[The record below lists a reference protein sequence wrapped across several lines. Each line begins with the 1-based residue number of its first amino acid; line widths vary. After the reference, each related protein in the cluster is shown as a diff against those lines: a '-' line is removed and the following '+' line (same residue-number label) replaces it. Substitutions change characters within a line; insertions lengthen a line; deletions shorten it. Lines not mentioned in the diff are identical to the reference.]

1 MSVATSRAPACSST
15 GSTRRNGAPGSST
28 RQRAAAKAPVHD
40 GTALSSRL
48 LKKSQRAGFEAGF
61 IAIMEADLAGE
72 RAVIV
77 KFCKA
82 VAAGFVH
89 FVVTLPGEVGA
100 AGRVGAI
107 EAGGDAT
114 EEELARSLAVE
125 GNVGGLEHV
134 EEVGAPHLHRP

>member
-1 MSVATSRAPACSST
+1 MAWDQKSGLRRPA
-15 GSTRRNGAPGSST
+15 R
-28 RQRAAAKAPVHD
+28 KAS
-40 GTALSSRL
+40 SSRL
-48 LKKSQRAGFEAGF
+48 LKKSPRAGFEAGF

-114 EEELARSLAVE
+114 EEELPRSLPVQAH
-125 GNVGGLEHV
+125 VGGLDHV
-134 EEVGAPHLHRP
+134 AAVRVPHL